1 MKRRLL
7 DEVSVNELLEFRNEG
22 YTNAQIAEMLDV
34 SSMTIYR
41 IIGKMP
47 KELKDKAMCDAWE
60 KSIQVRREKKRMA
73 ESGEQ
78 TKGEGQMIE
87 IKRNACLVLV
97 NRKETLKGTIGLYE
111 IDCENKKVTMR
122 PVEEIEFDKLND
134 YINELQAISS
144 RIGQTNV
151 GKEMW

>member
-1 MKRRLL
+1 MQRRLL

-47 KELKDKAMCDAWE
+47 KELQDKAMRDAWE
-60 KSIQVRREKKRMA
+60 KSIQVRREKKRMT
-73 ESGEQ
+73 EGGEH
-78 TKGEGQMIE
+78 TKGDGQMIE

-144 RIGQTNV
+144 KIGQMNV

>member
-1 MKRRLL
+1 MQRRLL

-47 KELKDKAMCDAWE
+47 KELQDKAMRDAWE
-60 KSIQVRREKKRMA
+60 KSMQVRREKKRMT

-111 IDCENKKVTMR
+111 VDCENKKVTMR

-134 YINELQAISS
+134 YINELQAIS
-144 RIGQTNV
+144 RKIGEMHV
-151 GKEMW
+151 GAEMW

>member
-1 MKRRLL
+1 MKRKLL

-22 YTNAQIAEMLDV
+22 YTNAQIAELLDV
-34 SSMTIYR
+34 SRVTIHN

-47 KELKDKAMCDAWE
+47 EDMYRKALSDAGV
-60 KSIQVRREKKRMA
+60 KGAYVRHKMKRMA
-73 ESGEQ
+73 ESREQ

-122 PVEEIEFDKLND
+122 PVEEIGFDNLNA
-134 YINELQAISS
+134 YINELQAISRKIDQMS
-144 RIGQTNV
+144 V
-151 GKEMW
+151 GNEMW

>member
-1 MKRRLL
+1 M
-7 DEVSVNELLEFRNEG
+7 DEVSVNELLELRAEG
-22 YTNAQIAEMLDV
+22 YTNAQIAELLDV
-34 SSMTIYR
+34 SSVTIHKY
-41 IIGKMP
+41 IGGMP
-47 KELKDKAMCDAWE
+47 KQM
-60 KSIQVRREKKRMA
+60 REKAWSDAGKKSAQMKQEMKHRA

-111 IDCENKKVTMR
+111 IDLEDKKVTMR

-134 YINELQAISS
+134 YINELQAIS
-144 RIGQTNV
+144 RKIGEMHV
-151 GKEMW
+151 GAEMW

>member
-1 MKRRLL
+1 MGRKLL
-7 DEVSVNELLEFRNEG
+7 DEVSVNELLELRAEG

-47 KELKDKAMCDAWE
+47 SELYEKSVRDAWE

-78 TKGEGQMIE
+78 TKGDGEMIE
-87 IKRNACLVLV
+87 INRNACLVLV

-111 IDCENKKVTMR
+111 IDLENKKVTMR

-144 RIGQTNV
+144 KICNMNI

>member
-1 MKRRLL
+1 MQRRLL

-22 YTNAQIAEMLDV
+22 YTNSQIAEMLDV

-47 KELKDKAMCDAWE
+47 KELQDKAMRDAWE
-60 KSIQVRREKKRMA
+60 KSIQVRREKKRIA
-73 ESGEQ
+73 ESGEH
-78 TKGEGQMIE
+78 TKGEGPMIE

-144 RIGQTNV
+144 KIGQMNV